1 MNSAITQCP
10 ECSTRFRVSDEQ
22 LAAHNGMVRCG
33 RCSTVFSAKEN
44 LHDDTPDPQLDL
56 PILTQ
61 ESQPAVA
68 VVPTETSEPT
78 EIHNPSEPA
87 PTLEE
92 AASSADKDAEPETLA
107 QKILFQENSPAIEPR
122 PPAPHPHRWPWFVAS
137 LLLLLLLAA
146 QAVYFYR
153 IDIAARLPGLK
164 PALNSYCSLLACSIP
179 LPQRPELMSIESSDL
194 EADPQQASIITL
206 SALLHNR
213 AAFTQTYPSLELSLT
228 DTEEKIVARRAFT
241 PKDYLPLGIDE
252 KSGLPS
258 KREMNIKL
266 RIDTT
271 ELNPSGYKLFLF
283 YPK

>member
-1 MNSAITQCP
+1 MSSAITQCP

-33 RCSTVFSAKEN
+33 RCNTVFSAKEN

-61 ESQPAVA
+61 ENQPAVA
-68 VVPTETSEPT
+68 AVPAETSEST
-78 EIHNPSEPA
+78 EIHNPPEPA
-87 PTLEE
+87 PTLE
-92 AASSADKDAEPETLA
+92 AATSSADKDTEPETLA
-107 QKILFQENSPAIEPR
+107 QKILFQENSPAIEPAH
-122 PPAPHPHRWPWFVAS
+122 PAPPRRRWPWLVAS

-164 PALNSYCSLLACSIP
+164 PALNSYCSLLACAIP

-213 AAFTQTYPSLELSLT
+213 AAFTQAYPSLELSLT
-228 DTEEKIVARRAFT
+228 DTEEKIVARRIFV
-241 PKDYLPLGIDE
+241 PEEYLKIGTEEKLG
-252 KSGLPS
+252 LAAN
-258 KREMNIKL
+258 REISIKL
-266 RIDTT
+266 RLNTT
-271 ELNPSGYKLFLF
+271 DINPAGYKLFLF
-283 YPK
+283 

>member
-33 RCSTVFSAKEN
+33 RCNTVFSAKEN

-61 ESQPAVA
+61 ENQPAVA
-68 VVPTETSEPT
+68 VVPTTTSEPT
-78 EIHNPSEPA
+78 EIHNPPEPA
-87 PTLEE
+87 PTQEE
-92 AASSADKDAEPETLA
+92 ATSSADKDAEPETLA
-107 QKILFQENSPAIEPR
+107 QKILFQENSPTIESAH
-122 PPAPHPHRWPWFVAS
+122 PAPPRRRWPWLVAS

-164 PALNSYCSLLACSIP
+164 LALNNYCSLLACTIP

-194 EADPQQASIITL
+194 EADPQQANVITL

-213 AAFTQTYPSLELSLT
+213 AAFTQAYPSLELSLT
-228 DTEEKIVARRAFT
+228 DTEEKIVARRIFV
-241 PKDYLPLGIDE
+241 PEEYLKIGTEEKLG
-252 KSGLPS
+252 LAAN
-258 KREMNIKL
+258 REISIKL
-266 RIDTT
+266 R
-271 ELNPSGYKLFLF
+271 LNTADINPAGYKLFLF
-283 YPK
+283 

>member
-33 RCSTVFSAKEN
+33 RCNMVFSAKEN

-68 VVPTETSEPT
+68 VVSAETSEPT
-78 EIHNPSEPA
+78 EIHNLPEPA

-92 AASSADKDAEPETLA
+92 AAPSADKDAEPETLA
-107 QKILFQENSPAIEPR
+107 QKILFQENSPAIEP
-122 PPAPHPHRWPWFVAS
+122 AHPKPLSRRWPWFIAS
-137 LLLLLLLAA
+137 LLSLLLLAA

-153 IDIAARLPGLK
+153 VDIAARLPGLK
-164 PALNSYCSLLACSIP
+164 PALNSYCSLLACTIP

-194 EADPQQASIITL
+194 EADPQQANIITL

-213 AAFTQTYPSLELSLT
+213 AAFTQAYPSLELSLT
-228 DTEEKIVARRAFT
+228 DTEEKVVARRTFT
-241 PKDYLPLGIDE
+241 PADYLPVGADE
-252 KSGLPS
+252 KSGLPA
-258 KREMNIKL
+258 KREMNVQL
-266 RIDTT
+266 RIDTSD
-271 ELNPSGYKLFLF
+271 LSPSGYKLFLF
-283 YPK
+283 YAK

>member
-33 RCSTVFSAKEN
+33 RCNTVFSAKEN

-68 VVPTETSEPT
+68 VVPAETSEPT
-78 EIHNPSEPA
+78 EIHNPPEPA

-92 AASSADKDAEPETLA
+92 ATSSADKDAEPETLA
-107 QKILFQENSPAIEPR
+107 QKILFQENSPAIEPVS
-122 PPAPHPHRWPWFVAS
+122 PAPHPRRWPWFVAS
-137 LLLLLLLAA
+137 LLLLLVLLA

-164 PALNSYCSLLACSIP
+164 LALNSYCSLLACTIP

-213 AAFTQTYPSLELSLT
+213 AAFTQAYPSLELSLT
-228 DTEEKIVARRAFT
+228 DTEEKVIARRIFV
-241 PKDYLPLGIDE
+241 PEEYLKIGTEEKLG
-252 KSGLPS
+252 LAAN
-258 KREMNIKL
+258 REISIKL
-266 RIDTT
+266 R
-271 ELNPSGYKLFLF
+271 LNTADINPAGYKLFLF
-283 YPK
+283 